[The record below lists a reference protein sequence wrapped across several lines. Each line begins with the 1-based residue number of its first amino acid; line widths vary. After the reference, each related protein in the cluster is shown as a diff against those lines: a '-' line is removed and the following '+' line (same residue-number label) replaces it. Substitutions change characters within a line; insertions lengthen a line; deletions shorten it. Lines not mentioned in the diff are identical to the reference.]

1 MEIKKWLLLT
11 VERFCI
17 SQLEINQSECH
28 KRSKLSV
35 SGEVY
40 YSFLTAK
47 ERAMKFESLGYN
59 YFSFPGSM

>member
-1 MEIKKWLLLT
+1 VEIKKWLLLT

-47 ERAMKFESLGYN
+47 ERAKASAGTAETEFYTKAKG
-59 YFSFPGSM
+59 